1 MIVFSFGFFTTCNSS
16 PLLQVCNKS
25 VAEVTSAVEAKMK
38 SAGSISKKSIFT
50 GDIKIARSAADA
62 LKLHLTR
69 NVELLSSMNALLFP
83 QPGANQPMVF
93 SRCEGL
99 LMQPSVILLSL

>member
-1 MIVFSFGFFTTCNSS
+1 MIDSFGFFISYNLSR
-16 PLLQVCNKS
+16 LLQVCNKT
-25 VAEVTSAVEAKMK
+25 VAEVTTAVEAKMK
-38 SAGSISKKSIFT
+38 SADSISKKSIFT

-83 QPGANQPMVF
+83 QLGANQPMAF
-93 SRCEGL
+93 SRCEGML
-99 LMQPSVILLSL
+99 LQHSVI